1 VGREEL
7 EGLVKEVK
15 QAVSRIRG
23 PNGEPWRNE
32 AYEPLEIYP
41 VAKGDAPDLT
51 VYLDDLNWRPIGT
64 VGWPSD
70 YMDRNDKGP
79 DDSMH
84 DWLGVFAIYDPEGTV
99 SKGDRGIIDI
109 TQVRGVLEELLTS
122 RS

>member
-1 VGREEL
+1 
-7 EGLVKEVK
+7 
-15 QAVSRIRG
+15 
-23 PNGEPWRNE
+23 
-32 AYEPLEIYP
+32 
-41 VAKGDAPDLT
+41 
-51 VYLDDLNWRPIGT
+51 

-99 SKGDRGIIDI
+99 GKGDRGVIDI